1 MMISLLLAAALLTPS
16 DAAYEAIKAKDGAER
31 AELFQDAVEQN
42 IRPELRDRLAP
53 IVASIRY
60 VENGKRYYY
69 GIIHKRCRPGYR
81 NQAGWCAATVQ
92 AQWDRW
98 KKAGAKGEFL
108 VSLSK
113 RYCPVGADND
123 PNGLNKNWLPNLRK
137 RLKRI
142 IK

>member
-1 MMISLLLAAALLTPS
+1 MISLLLAAALLTPS

-60 VENGKRYYY
+60 VENDKRYYF
-69 GIIHKRCRPGYR
+69 GIIHKRCPKGYR
-81 NQAGWCAATVQ
+81 PQAGWCAATVQ
-92 AQWDRW
+92 KNWDRW
-98 KKAGAKGEFL
+98 QKAGSKGEF
-108 VSLSK
+108 VVFLSK